1 MLIGRGKF
9 QRLLFLFWLV
19 ADLLGLKAL
28 SSFVYA
34 ASEDSS
40 LQSFEVGRG
49 EPEAESEFPR
59 KFGLGLTLGTLDG
72 ISGFYRLSPTK
83 FVQGLFGIGGKGNF
97 YGSGDFCITLRSLSP
112 QVPHFIPF
120 YGIGFILASYHNGWD
135 RLIPERYVDRK
146 DKVFAGLRLPLGVQ
160 FYIPDT
166 PLQVG
171 AELGPAILFAG
182 DTYVYLQ
189 SAVNLRF
196 AF

>member
-1 MLIGRGKF
+1 MLS
-9 QRLLFLFWLV
+9 RLQTMMGSGLV
-19 ADLLGLKAL
+19 ALAL
-28 SSFVYA
+28 ASLSYA
-34 ASEDSS
+34 EGAAKP
-40 LQSFEVGRG
+40 FEAT
-49 EPEAESEFPR
+49 EQAPQEEEFPR
-59 KFGLGLTLGTLDG
+59 RFGLGLTLGTLDG
-72 ISGFYRLSPTK
+72 VSAFYRINHTH

-97 YGSGDFCITLRSLSP
+97 YGSGDLCFTQRSLAP

-120 YGIGFILASYHNGWD
+120 YGLGLILASYHNGWD

-146 DKVFAGLRLPLGVQ
+146 DKVFAGIRIPLGVQ
-160 FYIPDT
+160 FYIPHT

-196 AF
+196 TF